1 MPLRIRPLVLSLAL
15 SLAAASAA
23 PAAPTGAAM
32 APADRALQALYWEG
46 HDALQKADWN
56 LAIERFRALEQRL
69 RAAEPQSTDAA
80 LYWQAYALAQANRA
94 AEARTAVERLQREF
108 PDSRWKADAAALV
121 RGSARGAAPA
131 AAAAPALAA
140 DTELAEAALEGLL
153 SAPPE
158 RALPLLLKVL
168 ASKHPDKL
176 KKRALFVLSQLDS
189 DAALQAVRETATS
202 GSPELR
208 REAVQMLG
216 ISGSPAALD
225 ELDAI
230 YAAQPALRE
239 QVLRAWLVADAEQR
253 VLAAARTESDQELR
267 IEAVQLLG
275 AMGADEAL
283 QALYADSRDARVRR
297 AVIQAYGVSG
307 AVAPLEKAAASDP
320 DPEVREQA
328 LHALGVAGAGAS
340 LLRLYRSS
348 GDEDMRSAALQG
360 LLVSGDSNAVL
371 EIYRG
376 AKDTSEKAAALRI
389 LTLMDDDAAIDAI
402 EAALQ

>member
-1 MPLRIRPLVLSLAL
+1 MQLRIRPLVLSLAL
-15 SLAAASAA
+15 SLAAAGSTQ
-23 PAAPTGAAM
+23 AAPTGAAM

-56 LAIERFRALEQRL
+56 LAIERFRALEERL

-94 AEARTAVERLQREF
+94 AEARSAVERLQREF
-108 PDSRWKADAAALV
+108 PDSRWKGDAAAIL
-121 RGSARGAAPA
+121 RGSARAATPA
-131 AAAAPALAA
+131 RAAAPAA

-158 RALPLLLKVL
+158 RALPLLRKVL
-168 ASKHPDKL
+168 ASNHPDKL

-189 DAALQAVRETATS
+189 DAALQAVRETVTS

-208 REAVQMLG
+208 DEAVQMLG

-225 ELDAI
+225 GLDEI
-230 YAAQPALRE
+230 YSSQPALRK
-239 QVLRAWLVADAEQR
+239 QVLRAWLVADAEER
-253 VLAAARTESDQELR
+253 VLAAARTESDPKLR
-267 IEAVQLLG
+267 MEAVQILG
-275 AMGADEAL
+275 AMGADDAL
-283 QALYADSRDARVRR
+283 QALYADSSDARVRE
-297 AVIQAYGVSG
+297 AVIDAYGVAG
-307 AVAPLEKAAASDP
+307 AVEPLEKAAASDP

-328 LHALGVAGAGAS
+328 LHALGVAGAGDS
-340 LLRLYRSS
+340 LLRLYRATSD
-348 GDEDMRSAALQG
+348 DELRAAALQG
-360 LLVSGDSNAVL
+360 LLVSGDSEAVL

-376 AKDTSEKAAALRI
+376 AKDNREKAAALRT